1 MLIVLFAITLL
12 IVASIKINHGGVDQA
27 LSIPQTQ
34 TIKGAFVISIFLSH
48 FCSYVMFVEWFD
60 KPLMEYCHWLGQL
73 VVAPFLFYSGYGV
86 FESVKRKGF
95 PYVASFP
102 KKRILKVLVHF
113 DFAVMLFLI
122 YDVFFAP
129 EFLSWQRILL
139 SLVAWLSVGNST
151 WFIFAIICVYIF
163 SYCAFVIFKEDRRKS
178 LCFILFFCLLYIFA
192 VSRFKDGYWFD
203 TILAFPFGCLTS
215 LCKAKFTIGGGKWFL
230 SAVFYLLL
238 LLVAKSGLIPS
249 SFVNTQFAL
258 VGFMLLI
265 VFLSMKIMFKNKILS
280 WFGTYVFEI
289 YILQRLP
296 MNFGKFMHWN
306 EQNIYLYFLFCFV
319 VTLLLAVGF
328 KEITKRIDKILFKG

>member
-1 MLIVLFAITLL
+1 M
-12 IVASIKINHGGVDQA
+12 
-27 LSIPQTQ
+27 
-34 TIKGAFVISIFLSH
+34 
-48 FCSYVMFVEWFD
+48 
-60 KPLMEYCHWLGQL
+60 
-73 VVAPFLFYSGYGV
+73 
-86 FESVKRKGF
+86 
-95 PYVASFP
+95 
-102 KKRILKVLVHF
+102 
-113 DFAVMLFLI
+113 
-122 YDVFFAP
+122 
-129 EFLSWQRILL
+129 
-139 SLVAWLSVGNST
+139 
-151 WFIFAIICVYIF
+151 
-163 SYCAFVIFKEDRRKS
+163 
-178 LCFILFFCLLYIFA
+178 
-192 VSRFKDGYWFD
+192 
-203 TILAFPFGCLTS
+203 
-215 LCKAKFTIGGGKWFL
+215 
-230 SAVFYLLL
+230 FYLLL